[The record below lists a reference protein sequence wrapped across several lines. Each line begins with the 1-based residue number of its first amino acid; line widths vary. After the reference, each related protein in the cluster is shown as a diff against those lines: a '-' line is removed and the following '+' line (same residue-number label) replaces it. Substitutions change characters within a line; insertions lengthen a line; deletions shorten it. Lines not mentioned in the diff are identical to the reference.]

1 MRYIDK
7 NDFLLSFHI
16 DKVCQ
21 TYMNTEFGD
30 KIFTLAC
37 APEFVSS
44 NLHQIGNRIK
54 YLLFFKCF
62 FNKYDIIG
70 KHPQS
75 FTDTIA
81 FRYILSIGMFHG
93 IFKVQYVQPML

>member
-1 MRYIDK
+1 MLAFFSINVDQPTTDNRDNQKALRYIDN
-7 NDFLLSFHI
+7 NDFILSFHI

-62 FNKYDIIG
+62 LTNMT
-70 KHPQS
+70 S
-75 FTDTIA
+75 
-81 FRYILSIGMFHG
+81 
-93 IFKVQYVQPML
+93 